1 MTLDELKTAVV
12 DFLRDR
18 DGWTDIVVLSQLTN
32 DYSMLTTAVKQLE
45 KDKIISVIQI
55 KKNSKLMRLL

>member
-1 MTLDELKTAVV
+1 MTLDELKATVI
-12 DFLRDR
+12 DFLRNR

-45 KDKIISVIQI
+45 KEKKISVIPI

>member
-1 MTLDELKTAVV
+1 MTLDKLKTAVV
-12 DFLRDR
+12 DFLKNQE
-18 DGWTDIVVLSQLTN
+18 GWTDIVTLSKLTN

-45 KDKIISVIQI
+45 KEKKISVIPI

>member
-45 KDKIISVIQI
+45 KEKKISVIPI

>member
-1 MTLDELKTAVV
+1 MTLDELKSAVI
-12 DFLRDR
+12 DFLRNR
-18 DGWTDIVVLSQLTN
+18 DGWTDIVMLSQLTD

-45 KDKIISVIQI
+45 KDKIISVIPI

>member
-1 MTLDELKTAVV
+1 MTLDELKKAVV
-12 DFLRDR
+12 DFLRNR
-18 DGWTDIVVLSQLTN
+18 DGWTDIVMLSQLTD

-45 KDKIISVIQI
+45 KDKIISVIPI

>member
-1 MTLDELKTAVV
+1 MTIDELKTAIV

-45 KDKIISVIQI
+45 KDKIISVIPI

>member
-1 MTLDELKTAVV
+1 MTLDELKKAVV
-12 DFLRDR
+12 DFLRNR
-18 DGWTDIVVLSQLTN
+18 DGWTDIVMLSQLTD

-45 KDKIISVIQI
+45 KEKIISVIPI

>member
-12 DFLRDR
+12 DFLQNR
-18 DGWTDIVVLSQLTN
+18 DGWTDIVILSQLTD

-45 KDKIISVIQI
+45 KEKIISVIPI